1 MDVVLLLVMAAAGL
15 SAVSSFVDRQY
26 YFVDEMKN
34 MTEAQRYC
42 REKYTDLA
50 TVHSMELVK
59 LLKDRFRS
67 NTSKAW
73 IGLHDDRDTW
83 SWSLSNTSFNYFA
96 QTSDSGRRE
105 HCTLNSSVDELW
117 DAAGCEEHFNAICFD
132 VSGSSVTFVFT
143 KISSMNW
150 TEAQSYCRAH
160 HTDLVSMRQISENQK
175 TYEDPQLQ
183 IQAPVSVQERVLAW
197 APARVS
203 LYRDPWK
210 WSDGFQSSFRYWARG
225 HPHSENCVAALSN
238 GGIWVTRKCK
248 SRIPF
253 ICYTHLT
260 ISKQVIKLRV
270 KNNANLNLNDE
281 AVQKEIMV
289 QIKKKLG
296 LGDNA
301 ELMWRTQQDGQVFH
315 KEDEL

>member
-1 MDVVLLLVMAAAGL
+1 MAAAGL

-50 TVHSMELVK
+50 TVHSVELVK
-59 LLKDRFRS
+59 LLKDSFGS
-67 NTSKAW
+67 NTLKAW

-96 QTSDSGRRE
+96 QTSDSDRRE

-117 DAAGCEEHFNAICFD
+117 DAGGCEEHFNAICFD

-160 HTDLVSMRQISENQK
+160 HTDL
-175 TYEDPQLQ
+175 
-183 IQAPVSVQERVLAW
+183 
-197 APARVS
+197 ARAGS
-203 LYRDPWK
+203 CMGTSP
-210 WSDGFQSSFRYWARG
+210 
-225 HPHSENCVAALSN
+225 
-238 GGIWVTRKCK
+238 
-248 SRIPF
+248 
-253 ICYTHLT
+253 
-260 ISKQVIKLRV
+260 
-270 KNNANLNLNDE
+270 DE

>member
-50 TVHSMELVK
+50 TVHSVELVK
-59 LLKDRFRS
+59 LLKDSFRS

-96 QTSDSGRRE
+96 QTSDSDRRE

-197 APARVS
+197 APARRVI
-203 LYRDPWK
+203 LTLRIVWL
-210 WSDGFQSSFRYWARG
+210 
-225 HPHSENCVAALSN
+225 ALSN

-281 AVQKEIMV
+281 GRAEGNHGAVIMSRSFV
-289 QIKKKLG
+289 SQIKKKLG